1 MKITVHADD
10 GYVADVVFSKTSTSR
25 NVVENFCK
33 KRHTDG
39 GAVNTQ
45 ELQLAYESEPNAE
58 LELFPQDSI
67 VQDHLKVHENYKK
80 GRLVLVGYNVTTGS
94 NGSQSNA
101 VSVPSTKIAKT
112 NVTASKV
119 NNGNVADQIRKKT
132 EGFFVE
138 VHKLLDGEL
147 NRGNPNKEQ
156 LLAAKRKHV
165 SVFTDLVCWLLL
177 SRDLLYSFAHRGA
190 AGG

>member
-45 ELQLAYESEPNAE
+45 ELQLAYESEPNAQ
-58 LELFPQDSI
+58 LELFPQDSV
-67 VQDHLKVHENYKK
+67 VQDQLKVHENYKK
-80 GRLVLVGYNVTTGS
+80 GRLVLVGYNATTGAAPC
-94 NGSQSNA
+94 NASQSSA
-101 VSVPSTKIAKT
+101 VSVPSTQVVKT
-112 NVTASKV
+112 GGAASKTANV
-119 NNGNVADQIRKKT
+119 NVADQIRKKT

-147 NRGNPNKEQ
+147 NRANSNKEL

-165 SVFTDLVCWLLL
+165 SVF
-177 SRDLLYSFAHRGA
+177 AHHF
-190 AGG
+190 